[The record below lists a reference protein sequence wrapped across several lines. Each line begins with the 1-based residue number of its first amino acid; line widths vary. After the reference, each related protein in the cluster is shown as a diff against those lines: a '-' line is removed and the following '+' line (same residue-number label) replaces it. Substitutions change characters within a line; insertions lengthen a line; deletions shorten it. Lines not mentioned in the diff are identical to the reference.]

1 MRDGPVAGPAPHG
14 TGVHPRILV
23 VDDEPEIVE
32 VLRAYLERE
41 GFAVQ
46 TAGDGR
52 TALELARSRRPDLVV
67 LDWMLPGLDGPEVCR
82 RLRAESDV
90 PIIMLTARGD
100 EVDRV
105 VGLEL
110 GCDDYV
116 TKPFSPREVVARV
129 RAVLRRARAAP
140 PGGSGGGS
148 ESGGGPAPA
157 GGGAAAGAAGVRPEA
172 SGRDG
177 VLRVGGLVVDT
188 EAYRCWV
195 EGREVQLTP
204 TEFKLLAVLAAHPG
218 RVFTRL
224 QLVERIQGFAFE
236 GYERTID
243 AHVKNLRQKLGD
255 SSRSPRYIATV
266 YGVGYRLVAGG
277 E

>member
-1 MRDGPVAGPAPHG
+1 MSQSHAVHHGGAGE
-14 TGVHPRILV
+14 VLV
-23 VDDEPEIVE
+23 VDDEPEIVD

-41 GFAVQ
+41 GFNV
-46 TAGDGR
+46 R
-52 TALELARSRRPDLVV
+52 TAYDGHQALAAAEARLPDLVL

-82 RLRAESDV
+82 RLRARSNV

-100 EVDRV
+100 EVDRI

-129 RAVLRRARAAP
+129 RAVLRRARA
-140 PGGSGGGS
+140 GRLEGS
-148 ESGGGPAPA
+148 
-157 GGGAAAGAAGVRPEA
+157 
-172 SGRDG
+172 RDG

-188 EAYRCWV
+188 EAHRCWV
-195 EGREVQLTP
+195 DGREVQLTP
-204 TEFKLLAVLAAHPG
+204 TEFKLLTVLAAHPG

-224 QLVERIQGFAFE
+224 QLVERVQGFAFE

-243 AHVKNLRQKLGD
+243 AHIKNLRQKLGD
-255 SSRSPRYIATV
+255 TPKNPRYIATV
-266 YGVGYRLVAGG
+266 YGVGYRLLSGG
-277 E
+277 EAAEPDRR

>member
-1 MRDGPVAGPAPHG
+1 MRDGPGAGPAPQG
-14 TGVHPRILV
+14 TGVHPQILV

-52 TALELARSRRPDLVV
+52 TALELARSRHPDLVV

-140 PGGSGGGS
+140 GGSGGGS
-148 ESGGGPAPA
+148 GGGGGPAPA
-157 GGGAAAGAAGVRPEA
+157 GGGAAGAAGVRPEA

-204 TEFKLLAVLAAHPG
+204 TEFKLLAVLASHPG

-243 AHVKNLRQKLGD
+243 AHIKNLRQKLGD